1 MEWFLYDR
9 DLRYERVNDIVIALL
24 FKEPPQTSEME
35 YFATIVNNF
44 LLWLVVI
51 LLSIEFGKI

>member
-44 LLWLVVI
+44 LL
-51 LLSIEFGKI
+51 